1 MKKILA
7 IHHSL
12 FVTKKGFTLIEVL
25 VAFAILSIIL
35 AALYSS
41 FFISHKAIDG
51 LDESLVKLQECRM
64 SIDTMRKDIDSVLYD
79 PINKNSLFK
88 VEDKDIYGKQTSKLV
103 FTTFSTLRPGLS
115 RIAYFVK
122 EKDKKLVL
130 VKEITSAYTPEIA
143 GEGFEVVEDIEAFT
157 VEVKY
162 KDNWT
167 KTWDSSLTSSIPQDI
182 KITLTTKLK
191 NKTLTLFE
199 IAKPKIGLT
208 L

>member
-1 MKKILA
+1 MKKILV

-130 VKEITSAYTPEIA
+130 MKEITSAYTSENV

-167 KTWDSSLTSSIPQDI
+167 KTWDSSLTRIIPQEV

>member
-1 MKKILA
+1 MKKILV

-130 VKEITSAYTPEIA
+130 MKEITSAYTSENV

-167 KTWDSSLTSSIPQDI
+167 KTWDSSLTRIIPQEV

-191 NKTLTLFE
+191 NKTLTLSE

>member
-167 KTWDSSLTSSIPQDI
+167 KTWDISLTSSIPQDI

>member
-1 MKKILA
+1 MKKILVT
-7 IHHSL
+7 HYSL
-12 FVTKKGFTLIEVL
+12 LITKKGFTLIEVL
-25 VAFAILSIIL
+25 VAFALLSIIL
-35 AALYSS
+35 AALYST
-41 FFISHKAIDG
+41 FFISHKAMEG

-64 SIDTMRKDIDSVLYD
+64 SIDTMRRDIDSVLYD

-130 VKEITSAYTPEIA
+130 MKEITSAYTSENV

-157 VEVKY
+157 VEVNY
-162 KDNWT
+162 KDNWV
-167 KTWDSSLTSSIPQDI
+167 KTWDSALTRTIPQDI
-182 KITLTTKLK
+182 RITLTTRLK

-199 IAKPKIGLT
+199 IAKPKRGLT

>member
-1 MKKILA
+1 MKKILVT
-7 IHHSL
+7 HHSSL
-12 FVTKKGFTLIEVL
+12 VTKKGFTLIEVL

-35 AALYSS
+35 AALYST

-64 SIDTMRKDIDSVLYD
+64 SIDTMRKDIDSILYD
-79 PINKNSLFK
+79 PMNKNSLFK
-88 VEDKDIYGKQTSKLV
+88 VEDKDIYGKHTSKLIL
-103 FTTFSTLRPGLS
+103 TTFSPLRPGLS

-130 VKEITSAYTPEIA
+130 MKEITSAYTSENA

-157 VEVKY
+157 VEVNY

-167 KTWDSSLTSSIPQDI
+167 KTWDSSLTRIIPQEV

>member
-1 MKKILA
+1 MKKILV

-12 FVTKKGFTLIEVL
+12 FIAKKGFTLIEVL
-25 VAFAILSIIL
+25 IAFSVLLIIL

-64 SIDTMRKDIDSVLYD
+64 SIDTMRRDIDSILYD
-79 PINKNSLFK
+79 PMNKNSLFK

-103 FTTFSTLRPGLS
+103 FTTFSPLRPGLS

-130 VKEITSAYTPEIA
+130 LKEITSAYTPENVA
-143 GEGFEVVEDIEAFT
+143 EGFEVVEDIEAFT
-157 VEVKY
+157 VEVNY
-162 KDNWT
+162 KDTWT
-167 KTWDSSLTSSIPQDI
+167 KTWDSSLTRTIPQDI
-182 KITLTTKLK
+182 RITLTTRLK
-191 NKTLTLFE
+191 NKTITLFE
-199 IAKPKIGLT
+199 IAKPKRGWT

>member
-1 MKKILA
+1 MKKILI

-130 VKEITSAYTPEIA
+130 MKEITSAYTSENV

-167 KTWDSSLTSSIPQDI
+167 KTWDSSLTRIIPQEV

>member
-130 VKEITSAYTPEIA
+130 MKEITSAYTSENV